1 MKVKYR
7 IGFTVDAE
15 TLFGLIAKFLPFE
28 DLHVEEI
35 VPHAP
40 KPPNLAAPQARQRTM
55 RASRRDPG
63 YPFNLTD
70 GVNGVIMGVL
80 ADGEPH
86 RYIELKAAVTGAG
99 YAGSGIGSRMDRLH
113 AHKAV
118 ERVSTGLWRKV

>member
-1 MKVKYR
+1 MKVKYQ

-40 KPPNLAAPQARQRTM
+40 RPQKLAAPMAMQRTM
-55 RASRRDPG
+55 KRAPRKRG
-63 YPFNLTD
+63 YPINLND

-80 ADGEPH
+80 ADGQPH
-86 RYIELKAAVTGAG
+86 RYAELKVAVTAAG
-99 YAGSGIGSRMDRLH
+99 YAGSGIGSRMERLH
-113 AHKAV
+113 AHKAIAK
-118 ERVSTGLWRKV
+118 TDYGLWRKA